1 MQRIPTLY
9 IAPTPLRGRGVF
21 STEQIHEGDVIEVCP
36 ILLIDAVELPVVHK
50 TMLHDYYFLWGE
62 EQNQGAIALGYGS
75 IYNHITHSN
84 TDFTFDYEA
93 ETITFFAVKDI
104 APGEEIT
111 INYLGET
118 GEEGD
123 IWFEIN

>member
-9 IAPTPLRGRGVF
+9 IAPTPSRGRGVF
-21 STEQIHEGDVIEVCP
+21 STEQINEGDVIEVCP
-36 ILLIDAVELPVVHK
+36 ILLIDAVELPIVHK

-93 ETITFFAVKDI
+93 DTITFFAVKDI

-123 IWFEIN
+123 VWFEIE